1 VSDDISPF
9 WNVAKTYTYMGGNHV
24 LDSVHANQADAT
36 LTYRL
41 SKRTSVYGTYVWQR
55 ASGKG
60 ALARI
65 NSTATS
71 PSSSDAQMI
80 VGIIIA
86 HLF

>member
-1 VSDDISPF
+1 
-9 WNVAKTYTYMGGNHV
+9 
-24 LDSVHANQADAT
+24 
-36 LTYRL
+36 
-41 SKRTSVYGTYVWQR
+41 VYGTYVWQR

-71 PSSSDAQMI
+71 PSGSDAQTM
-80 VGIIIA
+80 VGISIA

>member
-1 VSDDISPF
+1 VSYDITPF
-9 WNVAKTYTYMGGNHV
+9 WNFATTYTYMGGNHV
-24 LDSVHANQADAT
+24 LDSVYANQADAT

-41 SKRTSVYGTYVWQR
+41 SKRSSVYGTYVWQK

-60 ALARI
+60 ALAHI

-71 PSSSDAQMI
+71 PSSSDAQTM
-80 VGIIIA
+80 VGISIA